1 LTVLAAA
8 WLGSTNR
15 QQPYQQHSFF
25 LQVKSFSF
33 SVGPL
38 PNHRQRIIYNLTT
51 IYPDEAQFFLTT
63 IYPDEAQFL
72 DDCGLS
78 PLAVKEMTEC
88 Q

>member
-1 LTVLAAA
+1 
-8 WLGSTNR
+8 
-15 QQPYQQHSFF
+15 
-25 LQVKSFSF
+25 
-33 SVGPL
+33 VGPL